1 MDQRCSKCKQN
12 GKLKKQIQEK
22 SNKLSELQD
31 KLSVQER
38 ETSKVTKERNELLE
52 YVELL
57 EQQIDKQSAE
67 IETLKKNQ
75 PSGGKGAQATGSGG
89 GAAQKKYFE
98 QVLEVVEE
106 DGEDDDEDY

>member
-1 MDQRCSKCKQN
+1 M
-12 GKLKKQIQEK
+12 
-22 SNKLSELQD
+22 
-31 KLSVQER
+31 QER

-75 PSGGKGAQATGSGG
+75 PSGGKGA
-89 GAAQKKYFE
+89 
-98 QVLEVVEE
+98 
-106 DGEDDDEDY
+106 